1 MAIWDAWWKSGM
13 AMADSESHDHLV
25 HEAMGPA
32 FKPLEAGGA
41 IGVGVTSLLAL
52 GVLPV
57 LLGSLVD
64 EHRMSAPY
72 IGLAAMLELLT
83 MGVVTGLAGMVLKP
97 QRLRLIAVLATLALV
112 ASDLAILWASG
123 PSILLLRASA
133 GAAEGFLL
141 WITVGMIA
149 RTVTPERWA
158 GVFFTTQVL
167 AQLVLAVIL
176 AAWVMSRFG
185 ANGGFAA
192 LAAAS
197 LIGIAPALVSPSRF
211 APLPTAP
218 GEGGA
223 PPLRGWIALGAIL
236 IYVSANGAVSV
247 YLQPLAHQ
255 AGLGAGVA
263 RTALWTSLV
272 AQVAGAA
279 TATALAG
286 RVRYFT
292 VFMITTVVFLG
303 VWFVFARQSPA
314 WLFIAA
320 NAFGGLVFLFLA
332 PFLVPMIIDADPSR
346 RAAMQSGAAQL
357 LGAALGPLLASRVVG
372 ERDAHGVLWLA
383 LGLMLVGFFMVA
395 WLRFTASG
403 ARARLASAM
412 REA

>member
-1 MAIWDAWWKSGM
+1 
-13 AMADSESHDHLV
+13 MADSESHDHLV

-64 EHRMSAPY
+64 EHRMSAPF

-97 QRLRLIAVLATLALV
+97 KRLRLIAVLATLALV
-112 ASDLAILWASG
+112 AADLAILWASG
-123 PSILLLRASA
+123 PSILVLRAAA
-133 GAAEGFLL
+133 GAAEGVLL

-167 AQLVLAVIL
+167 AQLVLAVVL

-192 LAAAS
+192 LAVAS
-197 LIGIAPALVSPSRF
+197 LVGIAPALVCPGRF

-223 PPLRGWIALGAIL
+223 PPPRGWIALGAIL
-236 IYVSANGAVSV
+236 IYMAANGAVSV

-255 AGLGAGVA
+255 AGLSADVA

-272 AQVAGAA
+272 AQVVGAA
-279 TATALAG
+279 AATALAG

-292 VFMITTVVFLG
+292 VFMIATAAFLAVWYVFS
-303 VWFVFARQSPA
+303 RQSPA

-320 NAFGGLVFLFLA
+320 NALAGVAFLFLA

-357 LGAALGPLLASRVVG
+357 LGGALGPLLAALVIG
-372 ERDAHGVLWLA
+372 ERDVHGVLWLA
-383 LGLMLVGFFMVA
+383 LGLMLAGVSVIA
-395 WLRFTASG
+395 WLRFTSVG
-403 ARARLASAM
+403 ARARLASAP